1 MKIGIIVH
9 SFTGNTFSVAQEL
22 KNELEKNGHSVSLN
36 RIQVIGGEQ
45 QNMREFKLDSPP
57 KTDEYDA
64 LIFGAPVRAFSISP
78 VISIYLSALSSLE
91 NKKAF
96 CYVTKHLPSNWTGGN
111 KAVKKMK
118 SICQSKGGNV
128 GGTAIIFREG
138 EERERQISQMKADL
152 LRLFA

>member
-22 KNELEKNGHSVSLN
+22 QKELEKNGHNVVLK
-36 RIQVIGGEQ
+36 RIEVAGGEQ
-45 QNMREFKLDSPP
+45 QNMHEFKLESPP

-64 LIFGAPVRAFSISP
+64 LIFGAPVRGFSISP
-78 VISIYLSALSSLE
+78 VISLYLSSLPSLK
-91 NKKAF
+91 NKKVF

-118 SICQSKGGNV
+118 AICESKGGDV
-128 GGTAIIFREG
+128 IGTSIIFREG
-138 EERERQISQMKADL
+138 EERKQQIAQLNADL
-152 LRLFA
+152 LRLF